1 MLSVINRIGNERLDT
16 LTTADFLT
24 INALYHD
31 MPLDN
36 HMQDRLNVGLS
47 NILDNELNG
56 GKPMEGS
63 HRKVVGTGMMNGE
76 LLCKVIQRVE
86 VVARIEALL
95 ILTVAALDFAVV
107 PRRIRADQLVL
118 DAQFGSRLFKQRL

>member
-1 MLSVINRIGNERLDT
+1 
-16 LTTADFLT
+16 
-24 INALYHD
+24 
-31 MPLDN
+31 
-36 HMQDRLNVGLS
+36 
-47 NILDNELNG
+47 
-56 GKPMEGS
+56 MEGF

-107 PRRIRADQLVL
+107 PWRIRADQLVP

>member
-1 MLSVINRIGNERLDT
+1 
-16 LTTADFLT
+16 
-24 INALYHD
+24 
-31 MPLDN
+31 
-36 HMQDRLNVGLS
+36 
-47 NILDNELNG
+47 
-56 GKPMEGS
+56 MEGF

-107 PRRIRADQLVL
+107 PRRIRADQLVP
-118 DAQFGSRLFKQRL
+118 DAQLGGCLFKQRL

>member
-1 MLSVINRIGNERLDT
+1 MDS
-16 LTTADFLT
+16 
-24 INALYHD
+24 D
-31 MPLDN
+31 MD
-36 HMQDRLNVGLS
+36 VGLS
-47 NILDNELNG
+47 NILDNELNW

-76 LLCKVIQRVE
+76 LLFKVIQRVE

-107 PRRIRADQLVL
+107 PRRIRADQLVP
-118 DAQFGSRLFKQRL
+118 DAQLGGCLFKQRL

>member
-1 MLSVINRIGNERLDT
+1 
-16 LTTADFLT
+16 
-24 INALYHD
+24 
-31 MPLDN
+31 
-36 HMQDRLNVGLS
+36 
-47 NILDNELNG
+47 
-56 GKPMEGS
+56 MEGS

-107 PRRIRADQLVL
+107 PRRIRADQSSAAV
-118 DAQFGSRLFKQRL
+118 FSNSVCKSRLLLEKRLVNSKPLSVWTHSTRMPRRAYHAVSLRRKSAEE